1 MKTKIPYIKIDGLK
15 EESDVITEL
24 NDNAIRRVEECCQ
37 RHIGKSNTDTNIA
50 YLQTELD
57 NLCGGKRLFQVEKK
71 YKIKRFKTKVVDANG
86 NSLSIYDE
94 KGNPIENLYREEK
107 ELIPWE
113 LEVIYVG
120 DIPIT
125 QDDDIKIKITY
136 GGGDV

>member
-57 NLCGGKRLFQVEKK
+57 NLCGGKRLFQVEKNTRLSVLK
-71 YKIKRFKTKVVDANG
+71 QKLLMQMGILYLFMMKKGILLKIFIVRKKN
-86 NSLSIYDE
+86 
-94 KGNPIENLYREEK
+94 
-107 ELIPWE
+107 
-113 LEVIYVG
+113 
-120 DIPIT
+120 
-125 QDDDIKIKITY
+125 
-136 GGGDV
+136 